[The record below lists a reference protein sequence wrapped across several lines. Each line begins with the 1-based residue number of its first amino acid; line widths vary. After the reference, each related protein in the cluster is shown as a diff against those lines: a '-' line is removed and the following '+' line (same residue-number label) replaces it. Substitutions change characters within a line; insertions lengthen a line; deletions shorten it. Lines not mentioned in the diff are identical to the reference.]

1 MSSPRRRAKHIW
13 EPIYWIL
20 IWCVI
25 REHHGFVSVGLSVC
39 VGRHGKTRTQ
49 IHVDIIPRVKHLKGF
64 SPLCFQY
71 GPIYSVNDFWRY
83 STKWIDPYSNKK
95 ENEENLLNV
104 TRSYVQ
110 MLFVYA
116 KWVVGPHL
124 CADMMCVHFSQKKIR
139 STTQTHRRLLS
150 TLERVRSPSAVR
162 FIGIGF
168 LFRNSLCVLS
178 SSSVGWVLESILFH
192 SSFSL
197 FFFFNVHCSRFGVHI
212 YFAYTHLAY
221 YYFWPRFESASGKGC
236 WCSGVVLLFYDMEKK
251 FKCTREKQTE
261 RRGEEIG
268 TNELDGLC
276 ESFFPFGAFHF
287 FCLCLE
293 SEAGYEVCSVAF
305 LLFSNSVEEKKTN
318 TKIEAKNGEEKLHF
332 HPEKFLLLIENRN
345 VKILQTICNRVS
357 FIDTDNVHAPAAYCF
372 VLNSWTLKN
381 LSGTDSRNRS
391 RKGNG

>member
-192 SSFSL
+192 SSFSS
-197 FFFFNVHCSRFGVHI
+197 FFFFSMFTARGSVFTFTLHTHIWRIIIFGHVLRVRAEKAADVRESSCSFMTWRRSLNAQEKNKLNDVV
-212 YFAYTHLAY
+212 
-221 YYFWPRFESASGKGC
+221 RKSARMNSMD
-236 WCSGVVLLFYDMEKK
+236 YA
-251 FKCTREKQTE
+251 
-261 RRGEEIG
+261 
-268 TNELDGLC
+268 N
-276 ESFFPFGAFHF
+276 HF
-287 FCLCLE
+287 FHSVHFIFL
-293 SEAGYEVCSVAF
+293 VCVW
-305 LLFSNSVEEKKTN
+305 NRRQDM
-318 TKIEAKNGEEKLHF
+318 
-332 HPEKFLLLIENRN
+332 KF
-345 VKILQTICNRVS
+345 VQ
-357 FIDTDNVHAPAAYCF
+357 
-372 VLNSWTLKN
+372 
-381 LSGTDSRNRS
+381 
-391 RKGNG
+391 